1 MTSNRGVLRT
11 EGEKNLRLLVQAPPL
26 RPGGLRRMLGGFFQS
41 GLTDGLGDKCADE
54 LLDLLG
60 TTARANKLSLFMLS
74 QRQGNGEYLF
84 AAFALI
90 LV

>member
-26 RPGGLRRMLGGFFQS
+26 RLRRTQADARRFFQS

-84 AAFALI
+84 TAFALI